1 MSFLVP
7 NIRRIYGRL
16 IPPPDKSISHRALML
31 SALAQGKSEI
41 KNFLRAE
48 DCLAT
53 ARALKMMG
61 VEIIEEKNN
70 LCVSGQGL
78 FSLKKPSHVLDVGDS
93 GTTLRLLTGILS
105 AQKFS
110 SVITGGDSLV
120 RRPVKELLY
129 LLRSMGAHVEGH
141 EDDSYPPVHL
151 YPVTKKLVAITCK
164 PSTVSAQIKSALLLA
179 GLYVEG
185 QTVIQETI
193 HTRDHTERLL
203 KLFGAAVREVDS
215 KVQLTPSE
223 LQGQSV
229 TIPGDISAASFFITL
244 ALLLPESELEVEEVG
259 LNFTRTGFLDVI
271 QAMGATCEID
281 PLIKDSYEPTGRIFV
296 KASPLK
302 GVTVSK
308 ELTIRT
314 IDELPLVA
322 LLATQAHGE
331 TKILDAGNL
340 RFKESDRLKAVALE
354 LSRLG
359 AHIEEEESG
368 LVIQGPTP
376 LKGAKV
382 KSYHDHRMAMM
393 LMLAGMI
400 SEGETQIDSIE
411 CISKSFPNFLMVLG
425 KLSE

>member
-141 EDDSYPPVHL
+141 EDDSRG
-151 YPVTKKLVAITCK
+151 I
-164 PSTVSAQIKSALLLA
+164 
-179 GLYVEG
+179 E
-185 QTVIQETI
+185 E
-193 HTRDHTERLL
+193 
-203 KLFGAAVREVDS
+203 
-215 KVQLTPSE
+215 
-223 LQGQSV
+223 
-229 TIPGDISAASFFITL
+229 PGR
-244 ALLLPESELEVEEVG
+244 ELE
-259 LNFTRTGFLDVI
+259 
-271 QAMGATCEID
+271 
-281 PLIKDSYEPTGRIFV
+281 
-296 KASPLK
+296 
-302 GVTVSK
+302 
-308 ELTIRT
+308 
-314 IDELPLVA
+314 
-322 LLATQAHGE
+322 H
-331 TKILDAGNL
+331 
-340 RFKESDRLKAVALE
+340 
-354 LSRLG
+354 
-359 AHIEEEESG
+359 
-368 LVIQGPTP
+368 
-376 LKGAKV
+376 
-382 KSYHDHRMAMM
+382 
-393 LMLAGMI
+393 
-400 SEGETQIDSIE
+400 
-411 CISKSFPNFLMVLG
+411 
-425 KLSE
+425 